1 MARPAL
7 QALAEQQQTLQT
19 QAGLLARA
27 NQQLSVQAQR
37 IAAQDQTIG
46 QFKTAFAMQRDQI
59 SACTRG
65 IRAIAEAAGIEG
77 HVRTAMLRT
86 ADEQNP
92 AQPIPEPPA
101 VPPAQTTQDV
111 KTPEA
116 FADVQAPGMIP
127 GSTNDVAA
135 DATSTVYT
143 PGNDIDAPAV
153 KNLVDV
159 TAPVDGTQGPRPLN
173 EVRTLTDVR
182 VGDPMNPSP
191 AFPLRG
197 DFANAQRLGSREAA
211 SNRTMA
217 ALRLAR
223 LRIQAGTAS
232 ADNDFAVATEIEKNA
247 SMTTEA
253 IEAEIHTLESVSKAA
268 ARQPRPAGLVPRAAS
283 TGQRSVPSMQAVG
296 GSGASAAND
305 DTMDADLYMP

>member
-7 QALAEQQQTLQT
+7 AALAEQQETINR
-19 QAGLLARA
+19 QAAIIQDQAR
-27 NQQLSVQAQR
+27 VIQAQGGR
-37 IAAQDQTIG
+37 IRQHEQVFSAQRSQIAALG
-46 QFKTAFAMQRDQI
+46 
-59 SACTRG
+59 RG
-65 IRAIAEAAGIEG
+65 LQAIAVAAGIEG
-77 HVRTAMLRT
+77 HVRTAMLKR

-101 VPPAQTTQDV
+101 QPAPQSTQDV

-116 FADVQAPGMIP
+116 FADVMAPGMVP

-135 DATSTVYT
+135 DTTSTVYT
-143 PGNDIDAPAV
+143 PGDDVPAPPV

-182 VGDPMNPSP
+182 VGDPMNPQT

-197 DFANAQRLGSREAA
+197 EFATPPRLGKKEEA

-223 LRIQAGTAS
+223 LRLASGTAQGDS
-232 ADNDFAVATEIEKNA
+232 DFQVAADIEKDA
-247 SMTTEA
+247 SLTSDM
-253 IEAEIHTLESVSKAA
+253 IEREISTLEGVTKAA
-268 ARQPRPAGLVPRAAS
+268 AKQQERPTGLVPRAAS
-283 TGQRSVPSMQAVG
+283 QQRSVPSMQAVA
-296 GSGASAAND
+296 GSGGASASD
-305 DTMDADLYMP
+305 DDVADADLFLGD